1 MTSNTNPHE
10 DKDGNFGIVVSGG
23 PAPGINS
30 VIASVVRSAGIQNKK
45 VYGFH
50 GGFLG
55 LSSPNNALYKDS
67 KVELLEDSRASA
79 IANNGGSILGT
90 SRFNPF
96 INKETKE
103 KLFSRLD
110 EYNVNKLV
118 IIGGEGSAYLSYQL
132 TKARPKIKV
141 AHIPKTIDNDLIL
154 PNKHPSFGFETA
166 RAVGTKIL
174 KTLIAEARTTGR
186 WFIVKTMGRKAGFLA
201 LGTGI
206 AAGATITLIGEQF
219 EGRQV
224 TPDSVAEI
232 IFGSIKKRLEV
243 GKHYGVAVIAEG
255 ILDKFDEKHVEE
267 LAHVPRDDMGR
278 IRMSEVGLEELVSR
292 SLSKMCKAEDINL
305 RLTPE
310 NIGYELRCHDP
321 ISFDVEYTK
330 LLGYGAVKYLTEGL
344 GGIMIVRDFDNL
356 AYVPLVNMLAEDETL
371 RTRKV
376 DLNSDVYRVASSF
389 MTR

>member
-1 MTSNTNPHE
+1 MSQE
-10 DKDGNFGIVVSGG
+10 GNFGIVVSGG

-30 VIASVVRSAGIQNKK
+30 VIASVVHCATIKNYKT
-45 VYGFH
+45 YGFH

-55 LSSPNNALYKDS
+55 LSSPQNSGYKDS
-67 KVELLEDSRASA
+67 NVELLDDDRTNA
-79 IANNGGSILGT
+79 IANTGGSILGT

-96 INKETKE
+96 AEESSKQKMMD
-103 KLFSRLD
+103 RLK
-110 EYNVNKLV
+110 EYNIDKLV
-118 IIGGEGSAYLSYQL
+118 VIGGEGSAYLSYQL
-132 TKARPKIKV
+132 TKIRPDIHV

-166 RAVGTKIL
+166 RSVGTKIL
-174 KTLIAEARTTGR
+174 KTLLAEAKTTGR
-186 WFIVKTMGRKAGFLA
+186 WFVVKTMGRKAGFLA

-219 EGRQV
+219 EGRDV
-224 TPDSVAEI
+224 TPEDVASI
-232 IFGSIKKRLEV
+232 IFSSIKKRIAI

-255 ILDKFDEKHVEE
+255 ILDKFDEKHVEG
-267 LAHVPRDDMGR
+267 LAHVPRDEMGR
-278 IRMSEVGLEELVSR
+278 IRMSEVGLEQLVTR
-292 SLSKMCKAEDINL
+292 SLIKMCEKENIDI
-305 RLTPE
+305 RFTAE

-321 ISFDVEYTK
+321 ISFDIEYTK
-330 LLGYGAVKYLTEGL
+330 LLGYGAVKYLLEGL

-356 AYVPLVNMLAEDETL
+356 AYVPLVNLLGDDETL
-371 RTRKV
+371 KTRKV

>member
-1 MTSNTNPHE
+1 MTNNCDPHE
-10 DKDGNFGIVVSGG
+10 DRDGNFGIVVSGG

-30 VIASVVRSAGIQNKK
+30 VIASVVHSAAIQNKK

-55 LSSPNNALYKDS
+55 LSSPDNSPYKNS
-67 KVELLEDSRASA
+67 NIELLKDISTNTL
-79 IANNGGSILGT
+79 ANSGGSMLGT

-96 INKETKE
+96 VEEETKNT
-103 KLFSRLD
+103 LFSRLE

-118 IIGGEGSAYLSYQL
+118 VIGGEGSAYLSYQI
-132 TKARPKIKV
+132 TKAKPSIKV

-166 RAVGTKIL
+166 RSVGTKIL
-174 KTLIAEARTTGR
+174 KTLLAEARTTGR
-186 WFIVKTMGRKAGFLA
+186 WFIVKTMGRNAGFLA

-219 EGRQV
+219 EGNQV
-224 TPDSVAEI
+224 TPKDVAKI
-232 IFGSIKKRLEV
+232 ITGSIKKRINL
-243 GKHYGVAVIAEG
+243 GKHYGIAVIAEG

-267 LAHVPRDDMGR
+267 LADVPRDDMGR
-278 IRMSEVGLEELVSR
+278 IRMSEVKLEDLVRR
-292 SLSKMCKAEDINL
+292 SVSQACKEQDINI
-305 RLTPE
+305 RITAE

-321 ISFDVEYTK
+321 IPFDIEYTK
-330 LLGYGAVKYLTEGL
+330 LLGYGAVKYLTEGH

-356 AYVPLVNMLAEDETL
+356 AYVPLINMLGEDETL

-389 MTR
+389 MIR